1 MLLPGEIT
9 VDNFAGGGGAS
20 DGMEIGLDMPIDIAI
35 NHDSDAIDMHKLN
48 HPETKHYCEDV
59 WDVDPV
65 EACAGRPVGL
75 GWFSPDCK
83 HFSKAKGGKPMSKK
97 VRGLA
102 WVAVR
107 WAAMVPM
114 RVFMLENVEEFKTW
128 GPIDENGKPI
138 KERKGETFEAFVKCL
153 TTGLEPD
160 HPSWCEIIEALGPKF
175 PYEKL
180 VNGLGYDVDTN
191 VLRACDYG
199 APTIRKRFF
208 MIGRNDGAPIVWPE
222 ATHGKPKSELV
233 KSGQL
238 QPYRSAADIIDW
250 EIPLTSIFDRK
261 RPLAEKTMQRIARGI
276 QKYVLDAEEPFL
288 VPEHA
293 QIPFITECANGSSD
307 RNMPADE
314 PLRTICAEVKGGH
327 FALVTSHMIKM
338 RGTNT
343 GFGTDEPI
351 HTISAGGFHL
361 GEVRAFLV
369 KYYGTSD
376 AVSLNEPLHTIT
388 TKERFGIVT
397 VKGDRYQIV
406 DIALRMLQPHELFA
420 GQGFRSDYIIAHDS
434 TGKKL
439 SKQKQVA
446 RCGNSVPP
454 PFATALVKAN
464 FGGTLNRLAA

>member
-35 NHDSDAIDMHKLN
+35 NHDADAIDMHKLN

-97 VRGLA
+97 IRGLA

-107 WAAMVPM
+107 WAALVPM
-114 RVFMLENVEEFKTW
+114 RVFMLENVEEFQTW
-128 GPIDENGKPI
+128 GPIDEDGKAI
-138 KERKGETFEAFVKCL
+138 KERKGETFDAFVKCL
-153 TTGLEPD
+153 STGLELS
-160 HPSWCEIIEALGPKF
+160 HPAWPEIRETLGDNF

-208 MIGRNDGAPIVWPE
+208 MVGRNDGNPIVWPE
-222 ATHGKPKSELV
+222 ATHGSPKSELV

-238 QPYRSAADIIDW
+238 QPYHTAADIIDW
-250 EIPLTSIFDRK
+250 TIPLTSIFDRK
-261 RPLAEKTMQRIARGI
+261 KPLAEKTMARIARGI
-276 QKYVLDAEEPFL
+276 QKYVLDAENPFI

-293 QIPFITECANGSSD
+293 QMPFITECANGSSD

-314 PLRTICAEVKGGH
+314 PLRTICASVKGGH

-351 HTISAGGFHL
+351 HTISAGGLHI

-376 AVSLNEPLHTIT
+376 AVSLKEPLHTIT

-397 VKGDRYQIV
+397 VRGENYQIA

-420 GQGFRSDYIIAHDS
+420 GNGFRPDYIISHDS
-434 TGKKL
+434 SGKKL
-439 SKQKQVA
+439 SKKKQVA

-454 PFATALVKAN
+454 PFATALVRAN
-464 FGGTLNRLAA
+464 FGLRPNRLAA